1 MTFLNKPVCLA
12 YIEEDDLILKCAYRL
27 RSYKW
32 RGELCHSL
40 LDLRGLNPYESC
52 RLPPSPY
59 HTPVLSLT
67 HSFPLFSSTFCW
79 KWSRSSSRITWNNLE
94 WGGLRQGSSL
104 FPSLLAGPSQLI
116 RFRSHC
122 VSNGLCTQRGAR
134 NPAFVSMDRPTLYR
148 SPIKYTMRKTQTES
162 RH

>member
-94 WGGLRQGSSL
+94 WGGAEAGLISL
-104 FPSLLAGPSQLI
+104 SLSACGPKPADPLPLSLCVQWTVHPARGTEPSLCLHGPPHSVQEPYKI
-116 RFRSHC
+116 HDAE
-122 VSNGLCTQRGAR
+122 NTDG
-134 NPAFVSMDRPTLYR
+134 
-148 SPIKYTMRKTQTES
+148 I
-162 RH
+162 